1 VSKKIAAI
9 LGLIVII
16 VFLAYDSSRH
26 FSEDVVRSKR
36 QANSGQNNWN
46 MFYGQRFV
54 YYDSAFRYLAD
65 FDEISAIIEP
75 NQVIL
80 SDLAT
85 SYYAAASL
93 PVYVRNVQIHHGRR
107 QSRLWNQALEDRI
120 FCNLHLEDSAEV
132 FKALIA
138 EEVAKPNGIPRLR
151 YILVNND
158 KNNKNVRVD
167 CLWNRRALLIEHIDD
182 ITQLIFKGQYLSLYE
197 LKSL

>member
-1 VSKKIAAI
+1 MEKKAAAI
-9 LGLIVII
+9 LGLISII

-26 FSEDVVRSKR
+26 FNEEVVRSKR

-54 YYDSAFRYLAD
+54 FYDSAFRYHAD
-65 FDEISAIIEP
+65 FDGISAIIEP

-93 PVYVRNVQIHHGRR
+93 PVHVRNVQIHHGRR
-107 QSRLWNQALEDRI
+107 QSKLWNQAFESQI
-120 FCNLHLEDSAEV
+120 FCNPHLDDSAEA
-132 FKALIA
+132 FKALMA
-138 EEVAKPNGIPRLR
+138 EEAAKPKGNPRFR

-158 KNNKNVRVD
+158 KNNKNVRAD
-167 CLWNRRALLIEHIDD
+167 CLWNRRALVIKHIDD
-182 ITQLIFKGQYLSLYE
+182 IAQLIFKGQYLSLYE